1 MPEAPA
7 SAPNL
12 FCEIAADD
20 EDFRRTCTVVAAG
33 SAVACCVALLDCRP
47 PVFPTLTW
55 ATVLLRSTQYLLA
68 TALAGAAGLA
78 AACHG
83 LSRRPQVPRRHLVEH
98 ALMGWLFLPGIVLL
112 DRSWPA
118 WALPLF
124 ALAAAGMA
132 VSLRLLA
139 PRELHDADP
148 SLEPPAFASL
158 YGTPITGFRPAR
170 ALAIALCAQA
180 SLVLA
185 LGENYRLAGLLLGG
199 AMFLLLWHWSA
210 EVEIQLQPQQRRAL
224 ASSVAALS
232 FLICLLVLMPWIRR
246 YGAGI
251 PVAAKTQPTAGA
263 AGQPHFGSVILLP
276 PEEHVTRLYLSPPP
290 ELPTAGRITK
300 PLEIP
305 FDGAYWYFE
314 PPDQD
319 PGPTPHKAHGVPTD
333 AQINLSSA
341 AGGPLRMEAVQ
352 PLVQPISSD
361 CCAALEVDVTDADAE
376 AGAVQLGVLLTD
388 TTSPEQPSELLGFQT
403 IPGSQALGIGT
414 QHGPVSGSVRFALPP
429 ARRLPSFNR
438 ITLVILPTLDPSR
451 GAKVAIRGF
460 TLLPK

>member
-1 MPEAPA
+1 MPQAPGRTA
-7 SAPNL
+7 EL
-12 FCEIAADD
+12 FQPIAADD
-20 EDFRRTCTVVAAG
+20 EDFRRACAVVAAG

-55 ATVLLRSTQYLLA
+55 ATVVLRSAQYLAA

-78 AACHG
+78 LACHG
-83 LSRRPQVPRRHLVEH
+83 LTQRPQVRRRHLVEH

-139 PRELHDADP
+139 PQESSEPDP
-148 SLEPPAFASL
+148 ACEPLEFPSL
-158 YGTPITGFRPAR
+158 YGTPLTGFRPAR

-180 SLVLA
+180 SLALA
-185 LGENYRLAGLLLGG
+185 LGENYRLAGLLLGA
-199 AMFLLLWHWSA
+199 AMFLLLWHWST
-210 EVEIQLQPQQRRAL
+210 EVRIQLQPQQRHAL
-224 ASSVAALS
+224 AGSVAALS

-251 PVAAKTQPTAGA
+251 PVAAKTRPA
-263 AGQPHFGSVILLP
+263 AGVPAQPHFGSVILLP
-276 PEEHVTRLYLSPPP
+276 PDEHVTRLYLSPPP
-290 ELPTAGRITK
+290 ELPTAGRIAK

-314 PPDQD
+314 PPDED
-319 PGPTPHKAHGVPTD
+319 PGPAPHRAHGVPTD
-333 AQINLSSA
+333 ARINLSSA

-352 PLVQPISSD
+352 PLVHPISAD
-361 CCAALEVDVTDADAE
+361 CCAALEVALTDADPG
-376 AGAVQLGVLLTD
+376 AGAIQLGALLTD
-388 TTSPEQPSELLGFQT
+388 TAQPGQPSVLLGFQT
-403 IPGSQALGIGT
+403 VPGSETLGIAGRR
-414 QHGPVSGSVRFALPP
+414 GPVSGSVRFALPP
-429 ARRLPSFNR
+429 PGRMRSFNR

-460 TLLPK
+460 TLLPR